1 MDEKKRPV
9 FVTDERKLARDF
21 AMNVGYLIQ
30 HQRASQGLDQTE
42 LAERVGT
49 SRATISRLECGKSVA
64 SETVLTVLAELRMLK
79 DAAFEVAAYAEG
91 ERFYRRKPT
100 GPSDADRQ
108 KKWQE
113 FENYWLGETNG
124 Y

>member
-1 MDEKKRPV
+1 MNKKRQHV

-21 AMNVGYLIQ
+21 AINVGYLIQ
-30 HQRASQGLDQTE
+30 HQRAKQGLDQTE

-64 SETVLTVLAELRMLK
+64 SETILTVLAELKMLK
-79 DAAFEVAAYAEG
+79 DAAYEVAAHADG

-100 GPSDADRQ
+100 GPRDAERQ
-108 KKWQE
+108 QTWQE
-113 FENYWLGETNG
+113 FERYWLGETNG